1 MYWGI
6 KIYICKME
14 VFYDFYYLFI
24 KIKFD
29 EYRVQIVV
37 DSFLLKNRDI
47 IWVKSYFLDIC
58 IFRIS
63 VIVVIYMYYN
73 RFELYNDIL

>member
-1 MYWGI
+1 M
-6 KIYICKME
+6 
-14 VFYDFYYLFI
+14 
-24 KIKFD
+24 
-29 EYRVQIVV
+29 V

-63 VIVVIYMYYN
+63 VIVVIYICIIIGLNYIMIFYDVYYIG
-73 RFELYNDIL
+73 IL